1 MSSIKATGE
10 LLTDPLKMQT
20 FKLQS
25 MLIKEQKNK
34 YKLMFISFLLG
45 LVATIS
51 GSLVSNMKQE
61 PREEIDVQEI
71 LHTVSSQ
78 ADLIQSLTT
87 ENTNLKLTLKNL
99 ESSSDLKN

>member
-1 MSSIKATGE
+1 MSSIKANTE
-10 LLTDPLKMQT
+10 LLTDPLKLQT
-20 FKLQS
+20 FQLQS

-45 LVATIS
+45 FVSSVGML
-51 GSLVSNMKQE
+51 LLSNMTAEDSEK
-61 PREEIDVQEI
+61 IDVQEI

-87 ENTNLKLTLKNL
+87 ENTNLKLTLKKL
-99 ESSSDLKN
+99 KVSSDIKN

>member
-1 MSSIKATGE
+1 MSSIKANTE

-20 FKLQS
+20 FRLQE

-34 YKLMFISFLLG
+34 YKLMFISFLSG
-45 LVATIS
+45 LVATGLGVLIT
-51 GSLVSNMKQE
+51 NIQTKH
-61 PREEIDVQEI
+61 PKEIDVQEI

-99 ESSSDLKN
+99 KVSSDIKN